1 MKNLIAASSELQNLK
16 SFFVMCGY
24 KTETNLHMFL
34 VKNLDNSYTF
44 VYPTLNMKLS
54 KDTSTK
60 LAYFEVSEKTL
71 QNIVKLLEADKKPE
85 TYIVSSKSVLL
96 FNMKNMKK
104 YGFDVYITIHRN
116 NNIRIHFN
124 NNQSDSNCND
134 IFISKAEILSMIK
147 SVL

>member
-16 SFFVMCGY
+16 SVFAMCGY
-24 KTETNLHMFL
+24 KTETNLYMFI

-54 KDTSTK
+54 KDTSTR

-71 QNIVKLLEADKKPE
+71 HNIVKLLEADKKPE
-85 TYIVSSKSVLL
+85 TYIVSSKSILL

-104 YGFDVYITIHRN
+104 YGYDVYITIHRN
-116 NNIRIHFN
+116 NNVRIHFN
-124 NNQSDSNCND
+124 NNQSDSNCNN